1 MEDDN
6 KVNPDTVEQE
16 VDTGID
22 NSSNDSSKVV
32 DDERYLSQKRR
43 AEKAEAEL
51 KALRG
56 DSASAEKTAQPN
68 SEVKQNITSDRDESY
83 LISVFGSKGLGYDEI
98 NEYLEKA
105 KKIATLEGVPLAK
118 AIETDFFKIFDK
130 SYQEEKKAQKAQ
142 LSASKG
148 SGSNMVKKSFS
159 TPNLSDAEFN
169 EMLKKQV
176 LGQ

>member
-6 KVNPDTVEQE
+6 KVNPDAVEQE

-22 NSSNDSSKVV
+22 NSTNDSSKVV

-51 KALRG
+51 KALREAKG
-56 DSASAEKTAQPN
+56 EQTAQPN
-68 SEVKQNITSDRDESY
+68 SEVKQNITSDRDESF

-98 NEYLEKA
+98 NVYLEKA

-118 AIETDFFKIFDK
+118 AIETDFFKVFDK
-130 SYQEEKKAQKAQ
+130 SYQDEKKAQNAQ

-148 SGSNMVKKSFS
+148 SGSSVAKKSFN

-169 EMLKKQV
+169 EMLKKQI
-176 LGQ
+176 LGK